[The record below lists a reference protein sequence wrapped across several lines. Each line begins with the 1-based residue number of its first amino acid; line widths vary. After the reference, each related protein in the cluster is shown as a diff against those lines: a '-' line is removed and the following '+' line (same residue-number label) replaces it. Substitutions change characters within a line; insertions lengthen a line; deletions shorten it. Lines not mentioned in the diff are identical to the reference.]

1 MGYRNLQKALLFA
14 LLQPNEELKMLQ
26 DKGDLTRLMAVQ
38 EDLKTAPFGDVW
50 EEYLRREGK
59 ALDGEW
65 YIEVEKY
72 EKEVL
77 SKRI

>member
-1 MGYRNLQKALLFA
+1 MLFA
-14 LLQPNEELKMLQ
+14 LLQPNAELKKLQ
-26 DKGDLTRLMAVQ
+26 DESNFTKLMAVQ
-38 EDLKTAPFGDVW
+38 EDLKTAPFGEVW

-65 YIEVEKY
+65 YTEIESY

-77 SKRI
+77 EARR